1 MSRSGQRSAL
11 WPKLWSMRGLATLVA
26 TLVLALGCSG
36 SVRQLTANPDDFAS
50 YREYRVAEQLPARF
64 RAASYYL
71 SDFQEGR
78 WRREVHEWFEQ
89 VSGAYLKRWWNDEQR
104 LLAYQNWTGHSAYS
118 KRVEQR
124 LQVLAEQGVANRER
138 ERKMLSAARASE
150 NDFNR
155 ATRLRQQLLQEF
167 RRWLGQLAA
176 LRSFGQTTSALP
188 HQFLH
193 DFREVEPRASCEAQ
207 RCSKVVL
214 LPFGVAAQGKLS
226 WRELLFQVDLTLD
239 QGAVVG
245 ASLEGVGLLDS
256 VAEAL
261 QKRAVARTD
270 LQAKAEALGA
280 TMQLIG
286 IAIESALPADRC
298 EKPAVSPMVLVREC
312 DGVRLE
318 IHVAQSDDA
327 PDRIVLTPSH
337 SAP

>member
-1 MSRSGQRSAL
+1 
-11 WPKLWSMRGLATLVA
+11 MRAWR
-26 TLVLALGCSG
+26 LVLLGVLFATALSSLGCS
-36 SVRQLTANPDDFAS
+36 STLRQLTANPDDFAS
-50 YREYRVAEQLPARF
+50 YRQYRVAGQLSARF
-64 RAASYYL
+64 QAASHYL
-71 SDFQEGR
+71 SDYQQGR
-78 WRREVHEWFEQ
+78 WRSEVHEWFEQ
-89 VSGAYLKRWWNDEQR
+89 ASGAYLKRWWNDEQR
-104 LLAYQNWTGHSAYS
+104 LLAYQDWTGQSAYS
-118 KRVEQR
+118 KVVERR
-124 LQVLAEQGVANRER
+124 LQVLAEQDVANRDR

-150 NDFNR
+150 DDFNR
-155 ATRLRQQLLQEF
+155 ATRLRQQLLQDF
-167 RRWLGQLAA
+167 RQWLTQLAT
-176 LRSFGQTTSALP
+176 LRSFGQPTSALP

-193 DFREVEPRASCEAQ
+193 EFREVEPRASCEAQ

-239 QGAVVG
+239 QGAVVR
-245 ASLEGVGLLDS
+245 ASMEGVGLLDS

-298 EKPAVSPMVLVREC
+298 EQPAVSPMVLVREC

-327 PDRIVLTPSH
+327 PDRIVLKPSH
-337 SAP
+337 AAP